1 MRRVEANAK
10 AIELIKNNKAKQ
22 DNPLLAQIQR
32 FDSKEIQRKDFE
44 SKIEK
49 LNLESKEVEIK
60 LQKQLE
66 QIEFLDESY
75 AELDQHQ

>member
-60 LQKQLE
+60 L
-66 QIEFLDESY
+66 
-75 AELDQHQ
+75 